1 MDRQYTGGLWHAI
14 RPAWRETERFPVAKP
29 KVVMVLANN
38 FEDSEAIDPKN
49 HLEALG
55 AEVVTVG
62 PEKGTVSGKKGATL
76 EVEKT
81 FSEVSPDEFQMLVI
95 PGGGAPENLR
105 IVDDAVAFTR
115 RFVESGKP
123 VGSICHGPQLL
134 ISADVLQ
141 GRTVTSVNKIRDDIK
156 NAGGNYVDEE
166 LVVDDNLITSR
177 VPKDLPAFNEAL
189 GKALG
194 LA

>member
-1 MDRQYTGGLWHAI
+1 VPQR
-14 RPAWRETERFPVAKP
+14 

-38 FEDSEAIDPKN
+38 FEDAEAIDPKL
-49 HLEALG
+49 HLEGLG

-62 PEKGTVSGKKGATL
+62 PQRGQVQGKKGGVL

-81 FSEVSPDEFQMLVI
+81 FAEVSPEEFDLLVI

-105 IVDDAVAFTR
+105 IVDEAVDFTR

-123 VGSICHGPQLL
+123 VGAICHGAQLL
-134 ISADVLQ
+134 ISAKVLD
-141 GRTVTSVNKIRDDIK
+141 GRTLTAVNKIRDDVK
-156 NAGGNYVDEE
+156 NAGGNYVDKE
-166 LVVDDNLITSR
+166 LVVDGNLITSR
-177 VPKDLPAFNEAL
+177 VPGDLPVFNDAL
-189 GKALG
+189 GKAID